1 MRSKFVFGTTPEGG
15 KAKLCIGIE
24 KGFFEKTLLWMVEL
38 ANERIVQ
45 TGLPFLNEGHF
56 EASIINFS
64 DIRLIVTLACET
76 GAHAD
81 ECFVSVW
88 TVAEN

>member
-1 MRSKFVFGTTPEGG
+1 MFGTTPEGG
-15 KAKLCIGIE
+15 KAELRVGVQ
-24 KGFFEKTLLWMVEL
+24 KGFFEKTILWVVEL
-38 ANERIVQ
+38 TNEGKIESR
-45 TGLPFLNEGHF
+45 LPFLNEGHF

>member
-1 MRSKFVFGTTPEGG
+1 MGKITMNQFILGVYQMCIKKIYIYIYVSYFWTTS
-15 KAKLCIGIE
+15 
-24 KGFFEKTLLWMVEL
+24 LLVHKQGEMNYTKKWGYNL
-38 ANERIVQ
+38 
-45 TGLPFLNEGHF
+45 
-56 EASIINFS
+56 S

>member
-1 MRSKFVFGTTPEGG
+1 MFGTTPEGG
-15 KAKLCIGIE
+15 KAELRVGVQ
-24 KGFFEKTLLWMVEL
+24 KGFFEKTILWVVEL
-38 ANERIVQ
+38 TNEGKIES
-45 TGLPFLNEGHF
+45 GLPFLNEGHF

-88 TVAEN
+88 TVNGTNT

>member
-1 MRSKFVFGTTPEGG
+1 MTNEG
-15 KAKLCIGIE
+15 KIE
-24 KGFFEKTLLWMVEL
+24 S
-38 ANERIVQ
+38 R
-45 TGLPFLNEGHF
+45 LPFLNEGHF

-81 ECFVSVW
+81 ECFVSMW

>member
-1 MRSKFVFGTTPEGG
+1 MFGTTPEGG
-15 KAKLCIGIE
+15 KAELRVGVQ
-24 KGFFEKTLLWMVEL
+24 KGFFEKTILWVVEL
-38 ANERIVQ
+38 TNEGKIESR
-45 TGLPFLNEGHF
+45 LPFLNEGHF

-81 ECFVSVW
+81 ECFVSMW